1 MRSDERSA
9 NDVMVLAG
17 EPSGDV
23 HAANLVKAL
32 AARIPNLQLSGMGG
46 QLMAEAGV
54 DLIHDIGDISIVGF
68 AGIPRIYP
76 KLRKIK
82 KDLLRRIADR
92 KPKAVIFVDYPGFNL
107 SCARAVRR
115 LPQPPKCIYFITPQ
129 VWAWWKG
136 RARIIADVF
145 DLALNIFPFEPRILN
160 ELGGKA
166 VFIGNPIAYELR
178 DAPSR
183 ESARGSLGLSMSDKV
198 VSLLP
203 GSRLK
208 EIDAHVDA
216 MVDALKIVHAQT
228 PGVRF
233 LISEAIS
240 LPEGY
245 VSNRLK
251 SSGIEIRVVRGDA
264 KQVIR
269 AADAAVVASGT
280 ASLETALLGVPMV
293 VLYAVDIISYTLAR
307 YFLLQVDFISLVNL
321 LSGYEAVPELWQKQV
336 RAQPIANAL
345 REVLLDDGVRAG
357 QVRAFES
364 IQNALEGVNPY
375 ECAAAQIA
383 AELGLEAQDAQH
395 E

>member
-1 MRSDERSA
+1 MRLDECST

-17 EPSGDV
+17 EQSGDV

-32 AARIPNLQLSGMGG
+32 VAKVPNLRLSGMGG

-54 DLIHDIGDISIVGF
+54 ELLHDIGDISIVGF

-82 KDLLRRIADR
+82 KDLLRRVAER

-107 SCARAVRR
+107 SCARSVRK
-115 LPQPPKCIYFITPQ
+115 LQQPPKCIYFITPQ

-136 RARIIADVF
+136 RARTIADVF
-145 DLALNIFPFEPRILN
+145 DLALNIFPFEPRIFN
-160 ELGGKA
+160 EFGGSA
-166 VFIGNPIAYELR
+166 EFIGNPVAHELR

-183 ESARGSLGLSMSDKV
+183 ERARHSLGLSSSDKV
-198 VSLLP
+198 IALLP

-208 EIDAHVDA
+208 EIDSHIDA
-216 MVDALKIVHAQT
+216 MVDALKIINAQT
-228 PGVRF
+228 PGLRF

-245 VSNRLK
+245 VANRLK
-251 SSGIEIRVVRGDA
+251 SSSIDIRAVRGDA

-269 AADAAVVASGT
+269 AADAVVVASGT

-293 VLYAVDIISYTLAR
+293 VLYAVDLLSYMLIR
-307 YFLLQVDFISLVNL
+307 YLLMHVDFISLVNL
-321 LSGYEAVPELWQKQV
+321 LSGYEAVPELCQKQV
-336 RAQPIANAL
+336 RAQSIADAL
-345 REVLLDDGVRAG
+345 REVLLNDGVRAR
-357 QVRAFES
+357 QVRAFER

-375 ECAAAQIA
+375 ECAAARIA
-383 AELGLEAQDAQH
+383 SQLGIEAQDA
-395 E
+395 